1 MIVLS
6 TTDVTVL
13 LDLLEGRPPQTPEE
27 QALLHDLYV
36 RLHGHRM
43 LVTVC
48 QDLADRSG
56 PR

>member
-6 TTDVTVL
+6 TTDVTAL

-27 QALLHDLYV
+27 QVPLQDLYV

-43 LVTVC
+43 LVAMC
-48 QDLADRSG
+48 QGLADRTT

>member
-1 MIVLS
+1 MIILS

-13 LDLLEGRPPQTPEE
+13 LDLLEGRPPQTREE
-27 QALLHDLYV
+27 QVPLHDLYV

-43 LVTVC
+43 LVVVC